1 MIKTKFK
8 FLIAFLILVL
18 LSLNTFCFGA
28 DIRSSNSEQSKAE
41 TISSDLYIE
50 DKDSYNL
57 KDIVNGNVFVTATTL
72 DIDPS
77 KQGGIINGNVFA
89 SANNVNVKSDISYS
103 DTEQDDSGNSKFSV
117 NSTSTISGN
126 LYVVAN
132 KFVLEPGC
140 EIKGDLYVV
149 ANEIVL
155 GQNSKISGN
164 VFAVAN
170 TLTVNSQVSYDL
182 YASVK
187 HFDMQY
193 YGFVSRDLHLTAKT
207 SNLNGYV
214 YRNSFINSKTI
225 TLYDKFINEKDFNVE
240 DADNLTF
247 AGLIKGNANINSKKI
262 AFNSN
267 RRKQYNNR

>member
-8 FLIAFLILVL
+8 FLIIFLILVL

-28 DIRSSNSEQSKAE
+28 DIRTGNPEQSNAE

-50 DKDSYNL
+50 DKSNYNL
-57 KDIVNGNVFVTATTL
+57 KDIVNGNVFVTVDTL

-77 KQGGIINGNVFA
+77 KNGGIVNGNVFA
-89 SANNVNVKSDISYS
+89 AANTVNVKSDISYS
-103 DTEQDDSGNSKFSV
+103 DTEQDDTGNPKFSV
-117 NSTSTISGN
+117 NNISTISGN

-140 EIKGDLYVV
+140 EIKGDLYVI

-170 TLTVNSQVSYDL
+170 NLTVNAQISYDL

-187 HFDMQY
+187 KFDMQY
-193 YGFVSRDLHLTAKT
+193 YGFISRDLHLTAKAVT
-207 SNLNGYV
+207 LNGYV

-225 TLYDKFINEKDFNVE
+225 TLYDKFINEKDFNVD

-247 AGLIKGNANINSKKI
+247 AGLIKGNANVNSKKI
-262 AFNSN
+262 EFNSN
-267 RRKQYNNR
+267 RRK